1 MELAEYAALPRAE
14 LVSRLEKLKRE
25 KNAIVLGHNYQIGAV
40 QEVSDHLGD
49 SLKLAQL
56 ATETEADVIVLCGV
70 RFMAESAKILNPNRT
85 VLIPAEAAG
94 CPMAAMVS
102 ADALQEFKSRHP
114 GVPVV
119 CYVNTTAE
127 VKAVSDVCCTSANA
141 VDIVAALPESE
152 IIFVPDRNLGAY
164 VASKT
169 GKTIIPWEGYCYVH
183 DTFLV
188 EDVVLAKA
196 EHPGVPIVVHPESP
210 SEVIAEADFV
220 ASTGGMMRLASE
232 HDRLIVGTEIGLI
245 ERMNREY
252 PEKDFY
258 PLSAFAVCRTMK
270 MIDLPRVVWSLE
282 NGKHEVVVPEDV
294 RARAERALS
303 RMLEL
308 SRSASPGAGPSE
320 GGGA

>member
-1 MELAEYAALPRAE
+1 MDLADYAALPRAE
-14 LVSRLEKLKRE
+14 LVSRLQRLKRE
-25 KNAIVLGHNYQIGAV
+25 KNAIILGHNYQVEAV
-40 QEVSDHLGD
+40 QVVSDYLGD
-49 SLKLAQL
+49 SLRLAQL
-56 ATETEADVIVLCGV
+56 ATETSADIIVLCGV
-70 RFMAESAKILNPNRT
+70 RFMAESAKILNPDRT
-85 VLIPAEAAG
+85 VLLPSEAAG

-102 ADALQEFKSRHP
+102 ADALREFRMRHP

-119 CYVNTTAE
+119 CYVNTTAD

-141 VDIVAALPESE
+141 VDIVAALPENE

-183 DTFLV
+183 DAFLV

-196 EHPGVPIVVHPESP
+196 EHPDVPIVVHPESP
-210 SEVIAEADFV
+210 PDVIAEADFV
-220 ASTGGMMRLASE
+220 ASTGGMMKLAAE

-245 ERMNREY
+245 GRMNREF
-252 PEKDFY
+252 PEKGFY

-270 MIDLPRVVWSLE
+270 MIDLPQVVWSLDS
-282 NGKHEVVVPEDV
+282 GKNEIVVPEDV
-294 RARAERALS
+294 RAGAERALS

-308 SRSASPGAGPSE
+308 SGGGSPGGKRAEQGRK
-320 GGGA
+320 